1 MISITTVPMPSSSI
15 CERVCSRKA
24 AASCARFSS
33 GVSSLAFSFGF
44 CAAIAATFGG
54 GGGKVMAPS

>member
-1 MISITTVPMPSSSI
+1 MISISTVPTPSSRSWDW
-15 CERVCSRKA
+15 VCALKA

-44 CAAIAATFGG
+44 CAAIAATLGG